1 MVVFNIIFF
10 LPARHQNN
18 GSVIARCGQPEVSW
32 WGWRNADDE
41 HLVQSIARAS
51 ASDGSRSS
59 PGKLSSSP
67 GKMASESCTRSQ
79 VNEGVLS
86 EVDFG
91 KKSLQSRLI
100 YANRTNV

>member
-1 MVVFNIIFF
+1 MVVLTSVFF
-10 LPARHQNN
+10 IRHQNN

-41 HLVQSIARAS
+41 HLIQSIARAS

-59 PGKLSSSP
+59 PD
-67 GKMASESCTRSQ
+67 KMANGSCIHNG
-79 VNEGVLS
+79 VNGGVLS

-91 KKSLQSRLI
+91 KKSLQVRLFL
-100 YANRTNV
+100 YRGTQ